1 MATTHVIETLAI
13 VLAAGLASE
22 LVARLIRIPRMIILL
37 AAGIVLGPQA
47 LDAVDLPLES
57 TGIELL
63 FALGVAFILFHGGL
77 ELSFAVLSRIGVG
90 LALLA
95 VPGVIITAV
104 VVGAIASLVFG
115 LPFEAGFLIG
125 AVLAPTDPAILIPL
139 FDELGV
145 RRKLQQTVIA
155 ESGLNDATG
164 AVLALSVAT
173 FIIEDE
179 GSFADPLGEFAAEV
193 AISTVLGVL
202 FGLLLAVVLSD
213 RRIGVWRE
221 TSAVA
226 VAAIVAAQY
235 VSIDSVGGSGYM
247 GAVVAGVVAGNANS
261 LGLRATPRHERE
273 LRYFAESVTDIVVLF
288 VFVAVGANL
297 PLDAML
303 ENAVPALAVV
313 AAFLFVARPLT
324 VAACLLP
331 DRRGRWEPREIGF
344 IAWTRETGVVP
355 VALAG
360 ILFAQGVPYEEEI
373 VTTVAFAIVA
383 TLLLQSTTKP
393 WLARRLGLVERE
405 APLTAG

>member
-1 MATTHVIETLAI
+1 MPSSDVIETLAI

-22 LVARLIRIPRMIILL
+22 LLARLIRVPRMIVLL
-37 AAGIVLGPQA
+37 ATGIALGPDA
-47 LDAVDLPLES
+47 LDLVTLPLDS
-57 TGIELL
+57 TGVDLL

-77 ELSFAVLSRIGVG
+77 ELSFAVLSRVGIG

-95 VPGVIITAV
+95 VPGVLITAL
-104 VVGAIASLVFG
+104 VVGATAAIAFG

-145 RRKLQQTVIA
+145 RRTLQQTVIT

-173 FIIEDE
+173 FILEGE
-179 GSFADPLGEFAAEV
+179 GSFADPLAEFAREV
-193 AISTVLGVL
+193 STSLVLGVL

-213 RRIGVWRE
+213 RRVGVWRE

-235 VSIDSVGGSGYM
+235 ISIDSAGGSGYM
-247 GAVVAGVVAGNANS
+247 GAVVAGVVAGNARS
-261 LGLRATPRHERE
+261 FRLRAAAHHERE
-273 LRYFAESVTDIVVLF
+273 LQYFAKSVTDIVVLF

-297 PLDAML
+297 PLEAML
-303 ENAVPALAVV
+303 ENALPALVV
-313 AAFLFVARPLT
+313 IAFFLFVARPLT
-324 VAACLLP
+324 VATCLLP

-373 VTTVAFAIVA
+373 VTVVSFAIVA

-393 WLARRLGLVERE
+393 WLARRLGVVERE
-405 APLTAG
+405 APITAA